1 MLKHTSKQKNSCICD
16 LCLSQEIPRQSCLA
30 IYVMIAQHFSR
41 IIRQS
46 TLNKCRIIHLKQVRQ
61 ISISAISRQ
70 TMEDAKNKVSLLKE
84 DPGND
89 AKLKMY
95 ALYKQV

>member
-1 MLKHTSKQKNSCICD
+1 M
-16 LCLSQEIPRQSCLA
+16 
-30 IYVMIAQHFSR
+30 
-41 IIRQS
+41 
-46 TLNKCRIIHLKQVRQ
+46 RQ

-95 ALYKQV
+95 ALYKQVWINVVSVSFFGVHC

>member
-1 MLKHTSKQKNSCICD
+1 MR
-16 LCLSQEIPRQSCLA
+16 LSQEAPWQSCLA

-41 IIRQS
+41 IIRQC
-46 TLNKCRIIHLKQVRQ
+46 TLTKCRIIHLKQVRQ
-61 ISISAISRQ
+61 ISLSTTFRQ

-95 ALYKQV
+95 ALYKQVWINVVSVGSFGVN

>member
-1 MLKHTSKQKNSCICD
+1 
-16 LCLSQEIPRQSCLA
+16 
-30 IYVMIAQHFSR
+30 MIAQHFSR

-61 ISISAISRQ
+61 ISISVISRQ